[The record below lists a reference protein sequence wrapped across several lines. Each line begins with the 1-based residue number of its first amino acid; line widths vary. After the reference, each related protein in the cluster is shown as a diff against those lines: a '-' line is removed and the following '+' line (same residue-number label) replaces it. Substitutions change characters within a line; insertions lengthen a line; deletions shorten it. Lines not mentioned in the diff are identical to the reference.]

1 MDIVLGVSMTPTAV
15 RMVLVEGDKADGATV
30 DHDVFDITAIEG
42 SATSSASEQVIA
54 AILGTQ
60 ESAVAMG
67 HRLVSAGVT
76 WSDHAE
82 AAVLREALAARGISD
97 VTLFSEWHAAGA
109 LAQTAGRVV
118 GHSKTALVFVE
129 RDTAT
134 VSVVDTTDGSIVKV
148 DSRSLHS
155 MDAMAVLT
163 EMVTSLQEDAAPP
176 EGIFLLGSGVDVSSV
191 KEHLSNHVT
200 IPVSAPEH
208 PEMALAR
215 GAALA
220 SANAPG
226 SEASTTGLAYS
237 LDPDGPT
244 ALVTQLVGSDGS
256 SIDDAVAGLDAWDG
270 EAAGKPF
277 LLTGSALTAIFL
289 VGVVALVISLAVG
302 IRPTVDTR
310 PNPGQGIASPS
321 NAALP
326 PSALPNAPAVQQP
339 AAPLPAAPP
348 PAAQPPAPE
357 TIPEPAP
364 VVQQQ
369 PAPRAPVAQALAP
382 TPREVAAAPAAP
394 PEAALPPTPDAPPP
408 APAPVAPPPAQ
419 FGAPGAPA
427 PAFVPGP
434 AQPMVPILPPFI
446 YLGPAPSYRQPA
458 REYDPRWYP
467 PPQQQWPQQ
476 PPQQQWPQQ
485 PPQQQWPQQQSPSD
499 SGYGPGNWGPGS
511 GRGGS
516 DGPRGRAPLWPW
528 PGD

>member
-15 RMVLVEGDKADGATV
+15 RMVLVEGEKADGATV
-30 DHDVFDITAIEG
+30 DHDVFDITGIEG

-82 AAVLREALAARGISD
+82 AAVLREAMAARGISD
-97 VTLFSEWHAAGA
+97 VTLFSELHAAGA

-118 GHSKTALVFVE
+118 GQGKTALVFVE

-155 MDAMAVLT
+155 VDAMAVLT
-163 EMVTSLQEDAAPP
+163 EMVSGLQEDAAPP
-176 EGIFLLGSGVDVSSV
+176 EGIFLLGSGVDVSAV
-191 KEHLSNHVT
+191 KEHLTNHVT

-220 SANAPG
+220 SANAPE
-226 SEASTTGLAYS
+226 SEASTMGLAYS
-237 LDPDGPT
+237 LDPDGAT
-244 ALVTQLVGSDGS
+244 AVVSQLVGSDGS
-256 SIDDAVAGLDAWDG
+256 SIDDAAAGFDAWDS
-270 EAAGKPF
+270 EVTRKPF
-277 LLTGSALTAIFL
+277 LLTGSALTAIFV
-289 VGVVALVISLAVG
+289 VGLVALVISLAVG

-310 PNPGQGIASPS
+310 PNPGQGIVTPS
-321 NAALP
+321 NEALP
-326 PSALPNAPAVQQP
+326 PPALQNAPAVQQP
-339 AAPLPAAPP
+339 AAPPPAAPP
-348 PAAQPPAPE
+348 PAAQPPAPA

-382 TPREVAAAPAAP
+382 KPEVVAAPAAP

-419 FGAPGAPA
+419 FGAPGAPV
-427 PAFVPGP
+427 PAFGPGP
-434 AQPMVPILPPFI
+434 AQPMVPIAPPFL
-446 YLGPAPSYRQPA
+446 YLGPGPSYRQPA

-467 PPQQQWPQQ
+467 PQQQW
-476 PPQQQWPQQ
+476 PQQQWPQQ

-516 DGPRGRAPLWPW
+516 DGPRGRSPLWPW
-528 PGD
+528 PGGD